1 MRNPAMRFFIP
12 KAKLRDFQINDN
24 QFHSFTHTLSIRL
37 LAIENITFSIVA
49 V

>member
-1 MRNPAMRFFIP
+1 MRNPAIKFFIP
-12 KAKLRDFQINDN
+12 KTNLIDIHINDN

-37 LAIENITFSIVA
+37 LDIENITFSIVA

>member
-12 KAKLRDFQINDN
+12 KTNLIDIHINDN
-24 QFHSFTHTLSIRL
+24 QFHSFTHTLYIRL
-37 LAIENITFSIVA
+37 LDIENITLSIVA

>member
-37 LAIENITFSIVA
+37 LDIENITFSIVA